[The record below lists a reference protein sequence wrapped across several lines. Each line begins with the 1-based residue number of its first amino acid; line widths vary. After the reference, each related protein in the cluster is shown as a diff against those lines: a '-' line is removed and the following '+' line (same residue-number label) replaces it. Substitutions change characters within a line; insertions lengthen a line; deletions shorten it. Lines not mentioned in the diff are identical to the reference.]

1 MASSGGRARGHH
13 GHAVTEFFNTYRT
26 TMCRPRPKRVLQH
39 ELRRHNGHAVTEF
52 FPLYVNL
59 VRFALRHLLSRG
71 RGRNQIWQV
80 VKDEHEA
87 IMAML

>member
-1 MASSGGRARGHH
+1 M
-13 GHAVTEFFNTYRT
+13 TEFFNTYRT

-59 VRFALRHLLSRG
+59 VRFALLHLLSRG